1 METATPSKTVR
12 ERLMDAAET
21 CLRDK
26 GIRATTMSTV
36 AERAGVS
43 RAWLYRLFPDKNALV
58 GAALIRLVETTWER
72 NHAELAAIDGFEN
85 RLVAGVQIGRRA
97 YDDPGA
103 MLMRLRNDEPEEF
116 GTAIGVGVAGLVPD
130 LAAFWHSYVAEAVAD
145 GEIHPETHVDEAAEW
160 VARVLISLGSVPGNH
175 LDADD
180 AESVRRHFRR
190 YVLPA
195 LRSRPSD

>member
-1 METATPSKTVR
+1 MVRTETLATR
-12 ERLMDAAET
+12 ERLLDVADEMLA
-21 CLRDK
+21 DK
-26 GIRATTMSTV
+26 GIRATTMSAA

-58 GAALIRLVETTWER
+58 GAALVRMVETTWER
-72 NHAELAAIDGFEN
+72 NHAELEAIDGFED

-103 MLMRLRNDEPEEF
+103 TLMRLRTAEPEEF
-116 GTAIGVGVAGLVPD
+116 AAAIGVGVAGLVPD
-130 LAAFWHSYVAEAVAD
+130 LAAFWHRYLQAAVGD
-145 GEIHPETHVDEAAEW
+145 GEIHADTDVDEASEW
-160 VARVLISLGSVPGNH
+160 VARVLISLGSVPGNR

-180 AESVRRHFRR
+180 PASVRRHFRR

-195 LRSRPSD
+195 LRLAPEH

>member
-1 METATPSKTVR
+1 MTRT
-12 ERLMDAAET
+12 DAET
-21 CLRDK
+21 TRARLLDVADELLAAK

-36 AERAGVS
+36 AERAAVS

-58 GAALIRLVETTWER
+58 GASLIRMVETSWER

-103 MLMRLRNDEPEEF
+103 TLMRLRTAEPEEF
-116 GTAIGVGVAGLVPD
+116 AAAIGVGVAGLVPD
-130 LAAFWHSYVAEAVAD
+130 LAAFWRRYLVAAVDD
-145 GEIHPETHVDEAAEW
+145 GEIHPDTDIDEAAEW
-160 VARVLISLGSVPGNH
+160 VARVLISLGSIPGNRI
-175 LDADD
+175 DADD
-180 AESVRRHFRR
+180 PESVRRHFRR

-195 LRSRPSD
+195 LRSRPAH

>member
-1 METATPSKTVR
+1 MTRTDAATTR
-12 ERLMDAAET
+12 ERLLAVADEMLAV
-21 CLRDK
+21 K

-72 NHAELAAIDGFEN
+72 NHAELEVVDGFES
-85 RLVAGVQIGRRA
+85 RLVLGVAIGRRA

-103 MLMRLRNDEPEEF
+103 TLMRLRTAEPEEF
-116 GTAIGVGVAGLVPD
+116 AAAIGVGVAGLVPD
-130 LAAFWHSYVAEAVAD
+130 LAAFWHRYVVAAVEEGD
-145 GEIHPETHVDEAAEW
+145 IHPDTDVDETAEW
-160 VARVLISLGSVPGNH
+160 VARVLISLGSVPGNTI
-175 LDADD
+175 DADD
-180 AESVRRHFRR
+180 PEAIRRHFRR

-195 LRSRPSD
+195 LRSAPAD

>member
-1 METATPSKTVR
+1 MTLSATASTR
-12 ERLMDAAET
+12 ERLLDVADELLA
-21 CLRDK
+21 DK

-72 NHAELAAIDGFEN
+72 NHAELDAIEGFEN

-103 MLMRLRNDEPEEF
+103 MLMRLRTDEPEEF

-130 LAAFWHSYVAEAVAD
+130 LAAFWHRYVAQALAD
-145 GEIHPETHVDEAAEW
+145 GEIHPETDVDEAAEW

>member
-1 METATPSKTVR
+1 MTRTDVTTTR
-12 ERLMDAAET
+12 ERLLTVADEMLAE
-21 CLRDK
+21 K
-26 GIRATTMSTV
+26 GIRATTMSAV

-72 NHAELAAIDGFEN
+72 NHAELEEIEGFES

-103 MLMRLRNDEPEEF
+103 TLMRLRSGEPEEF
-116 GTAIGVGVAGLVPD
+116 AAAIGVGVAGLVPD
-130 LAAFWHSYVAEAVAD
+130 LAAFWHRYLVAAVAD
-145 GEIHPETHVDEAAEW
+145 GEIHPDTDVDEAAEW
-160 VARVLISLGSVPGNH
+160 VARVLISLGSVPGNTI
-175 LDADD
+175 DADD
-180 AESVRRHFRR
+180 PRALRRHFRR

-195 LRSRPSD
+195 LRIAPAD